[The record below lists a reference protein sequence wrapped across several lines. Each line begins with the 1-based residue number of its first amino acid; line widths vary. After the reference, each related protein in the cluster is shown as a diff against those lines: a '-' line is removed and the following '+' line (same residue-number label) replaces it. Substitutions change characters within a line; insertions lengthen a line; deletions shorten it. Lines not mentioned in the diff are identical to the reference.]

1 MTGSAIEKVSALYS
15 STLQNIEGVCFVQ
28 INFTEH
34 LYQNIFGELSSS
46 RSIQGDRYL
55 QGHHTQIHL
64 TVVFLLPTLGWSYTF
79 FSKYVLLSKQKRG
92 KCILL
97 FSPSCT

>member
-1 MTGSAIEKVSALYS
+1 MLVVPPFDCQEIYD
-15 STLQNIEGVCFVQ
+15 
-28 INFTEH
+28 
-34 LYQNIFGELSSS
+34 NIFGELSSS

-97 FSPSCT
+97 FSPTVVVHDLIQPRSGLNHNKMRY